1 MSCALMRQS
10 QSLITNF
17 YRGMT
22 FTNGNGNVIGVIS
35 IRTLYYPGHI
45 KMDIMN
51 KCIYGSFAPK
61 WTYVFSPHVSVG
73 FCGPVL
79 TRSRRRRCCSSH
91 CFKATRSQSRGE
103 VSLMAFYRTGLSQDA
118 AQELL
123 PGLPRDLIYL
133 RPVFWFGHWFG
144 NFRTDPQ

>member
-51 KCIYGSFAPK
+51 KISFVTVSTSIVIGS
-61 WTYVFSPHVSVG
+61 
-73 FCGPVL
+73 VL
-79 TRSRRRRCCSSH
+79 LDIT
-91 CFKATRSQSRGE
+91 
-103 VSLMAFYRTGLSQDA
+103 
-118 AQELL
+118 
-123 PGLPRDLIYL
+123 
-133 RPVFWFGHWFG
+133 
-144 NFRTDPQ
+144 